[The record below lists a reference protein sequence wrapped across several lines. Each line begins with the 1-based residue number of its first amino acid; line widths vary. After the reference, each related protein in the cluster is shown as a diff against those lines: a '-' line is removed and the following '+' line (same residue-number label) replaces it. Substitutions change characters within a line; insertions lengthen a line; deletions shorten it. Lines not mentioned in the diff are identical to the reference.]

1 MSAMTAMRLNV
12 NCQKQG
18 KGISVGDW
26 LGSSTIYEFD
36 MEERLEVS
44 LLIYQLCA

>member
-18 KGISVGDW
+18 KGIPVGDL
-26 LGSSTIYEFD
+26 LGSSTICEFY
-36 MEERLEVS
+36 MEERLEIL